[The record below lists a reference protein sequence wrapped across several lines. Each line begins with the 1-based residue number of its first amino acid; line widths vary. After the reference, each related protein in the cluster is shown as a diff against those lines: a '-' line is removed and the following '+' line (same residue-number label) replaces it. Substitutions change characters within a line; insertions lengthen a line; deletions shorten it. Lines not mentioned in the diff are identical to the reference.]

1 LADPVDPNNIN
12 PIQIVMADLRFQR
25 NFGIAAHIDA
35 GKTTCTERILYYTGM
50 SHKIGEVHDGAA
62 TTDWMEQEKERGIT
76 ITSAA
81 VTCFWNFPTQQ
92 GLVDAD
98 SKKYKFNI
106 IDTPGHVD
114 FTVEVE
120 RSMRVLDGLVALF
133 SAVDGVEPQSETVW
147 RQANRYNVPRL
158 GFVNKMDRAGADF
171 LNVVKQVR
179 EMLGAKSVPLQL
191 PIGAEDGFKGIVDL
205 VTMKGIIWN
214 DTTQGMTY
222 EEVPIPEDMKEEV
235 DYWRGQLIEAVA
247 EYDDSLMEKFFDNPD
262 TISETEIHEA
272 IRKATIDMSIV
283 PMLCGSAFKNK
294 GVQTMLDCVV
304 RYLPSPV
311 DIEAIKGINPDTN
324 EEITRKPDSK
334 EPFAALAFKIMTDP
348 FVGRLAFFRCYSGKL
363 EAGSYVKNMRSGK
376 NERISRIMQMHA
388 NKQNPIEFIEAGDI
402 GAAVGFKEIKTG
414 DTLCDED
421 HPIVLENM
429 FIPEPVI
436 SIAVEPKAQADVD
449 KMGLAISKLV
459 EEDPTLRVKT
469 DEDSGQTI
477 LSGMGELHL
486 EIIVDRMKR
495 EFKVEI
501 NQGAPQVAYKEAF
514 QATIE
519 HRETLKKQTGGRGKF
534 ADIIFEFGPADE
546 EWMKENPG
554 KQFQFVNDIFG
565 GSIPREFVPAI
576 QKGFEQSMGNGV
588 LANYPVENM
597 KVRVFDGGFHA
608 VDSDSMS
615 FELCAK
621 SGFREAAR
629 KAKPVLLEPIMRVEV
644 ITPEQYMG
652 DVTGDLNRRRGM
664 LEGMDS
670 RAGAQVIK
678 AKVPLS
684 EMFGYV
690 TQLRSLSSGRATSTM
705 EFSHYNPAP
714 NGIAEE
720 VIAKVKG
727 KLNS

>member
-1 LADPVDPNNIN
+1 
-12 PIQIVMADLRFQR
+12 MADLKFQR

-35 GKTTCTERILYYTGM
+35 GKTTTTERILRYTGM
-50 SHKIGEVHDGAA
+50 IHKIGEVHDGAA

-81 VTCFWNFPTQQ
+81 VSCQWNFPTVK
-92 GLVDAD
+92 GKADANT
-98 SKKYKFNI
+98 KKYYFNI

-120 RSMRVLDGLVALF
+120 RSMRVLDGLIALF

-147 RQANRYNVPRL
+147 RQANRYNVPRI

-179 EMLGAKSVPLQL
+179 EMLGSKAVPLQL
-191 PIGAEDGFKGIVDL
+191 PIGAEDDFKGVVDLIKMKGIVWHME
-205 VTMKGIIWN
+205 TE
-214 DTTQGMTY
+214 GMTFD
-222 EEVPIPEDMKEEV
+222 EIPVPEDMVAEANE
-235 DYWRGQLIEAVA
+235 WRAQLVEAVA
-247 EYDDSLMEKFFDNPD
+247 EYDDKLLEKFFDNPD
-262 TISETEIHEA
+262 SISEDEIHEA
-272 IRKATIDMSIV
+272 IRKATVDLSIV
-283 PMLCGSAFKNK
+283 PMMCGSSFKNK
-294 GVQTMLDCVV
+294 GVQTALDAVC

-311 DIEAIKGINPDTN
+311 DIEAVKGINPDSGE
-324 EEITRKPDSK
+324 EEIRKPDAK

-348 FVGRLAFFRCYSGKL
+348 FVGRLAFFRCYSGHL
-363 EAGSYVKNMRSGK
+363 DAGSYVLNVRSGK
-376 NERISRIMQMHA
+376 KERISRIMKMFA

-414 DTLCDED
+414 DTLCDEK
-421 HPIVLENM
+421 HPITLENM

-436 SIAVEPKAQADVD
+436 SVAVEPKTQADVD
-449 KMGLAISKLV
+449 KMGMAIAKLI

-469 DEDSGQTI
+469 DEDTGQTI

-486 EIIVDRMKR
+486 EIIVDRMRR
-495 EFKVEI
+495 EFKVEV

-514 QATIE
+514 QVTVE

-534 ADIIFEFGPADE
+534 ADIVFELGPIDA
-546 EWMKENPG
+546 EWKAENPD
-554 KQFQFVNDIFG
+554 KNYQFVNDLFG

-576 QKGFEQSMGNGV
+576 QKGFEQAMTTGV
-588 LANYPVENM
+588 LASYPVDNM
-597 KVRVFDGGFHA
+597 KIRVFDGSFHA

-621 SGFREAAR
+621 GGFREAAR
-629 KAKPVLLEPIMRVEV
+629 KAKPVLLEPIMKVEV
-644 ITPEQYMG
+644 VTPDQYMG

-690 TQLRSLSSGRATSTM
+690 TQLRSLSSGRASSTM
-705 EFSHYNPAP
+705 EFSHYSPAP
-714 NGIAEE
+714 AGIAEE

-727 KLNS
+727 KVNA